1 MAFPTISDTNR
12 AVKPQKR
19 GRGLKFCIKL
29 YFLCSKNKD
38 ADQLCGYCTAHMHLC
53 FAYANSGFP
62 HDVALMDA
70 GTGSSIHQRG
80 QAKVIE
86 V

>member
-1 MAFPTISDTNR
+1 MLNAPTVLNDPGWTVR
-12 AVKPQKR
+12 
-19 GRGLKFCIKL
+19 
-29 YFLCSKNKD
+29 CSKNKD

-53 FAYANSGFP
+53 YAYANSGFP

-80 QAKVIE
+80 QAEVIE